1 MNEYK
6 LNKRDNNNG
15 NCGFETCT
23 PSKYRNKE
31 INNKRLYQINY
42 EDIDQK

>member
-6 LNKRDNNNG
+6 FNMRDNNNW
-15 NCGFETCT
+15 NSGFETCT